1 RDQFMA
7 AIWHAGAALREIIGA
22 RRRDMV
28 GTCTAYWALLTRG
41 MAFMV
46 GFLLLLWGGTGN
58 TAEGPSEILIGAT
71 LPLSGRFTPMAG
83 TFDRLCQ
90 SWAKLVNAQGGIY
103 IKAYDKKL
111 PVKFIIY
118 DDKSE
123 PAESAKFYE
132 RLVTVDKVHLLLG
145 PFSSHITKAAVTVA
159 DKYKIPMVMAEAND
173 ATIFEQHYKYSV

>member
-1 RDQFMA
+1 
-7 AIWHAGAALREIIGA
+7 
-22 RRRDMV
+22 MV
-28 GTCTAYWALLTRG
+28 STCTVHWILLTRG
-41 MAFMV
+41 LAFMV
-46 GFLLLLWGGTGN
+46 GFLLLLWSGMGH
-58 TAEGPSEILIGAT
+58 TAEAPSEILIGAT

-83 TFDRLCQ
+83 TFDRLCY

-103 IKAYDKKL
+103 VKAYDKKL

-159 DKYKIPMVMAEAND
+159 EASIT
-173 ATIFEQHYKYSV
+173 ASAISSR

>member
-1 RDQFMA
+1 MA
-7 AIWHAGAALREIIGA
+7 APMFHVAAPRGNFGERGRGMA
-22 RRRDMV
+22 
-28 GTCTAYWALLTRG
+28 GTCTAHWILLTRG
-41 MAFMV
+41 LAFMAAV
-46 GFLLLLWGGTGN
+46 LLLLWGGTGN
-58 TAEGPSEILIGAT
+58 AAEAPNEILIGAT

-83 TFDRLCQ
+83 TFDRLCY

-103 IKAYDKKL
+103 VKAYDIKL

-132 RLVTVDKVHLLLG
+132 RLVTVDKVHLMLG

-173 ATIFEQHYKYSV
+173 ATIFEQL